1 MDIKLQ
7 ATKLNGH
14 VSQIKADTTS
24 DETVLLNT
32 INPTPK
38 HKKTSKNN
46 ITMYICG
53 YLTPQQQI
61 VHSVVGF
68 VLIWCIY
75 GASYYTFNLS
85 NYPQQYSIMTSTFS
99 FLGSW
104 DSERNPKG
112 WYWFTIGMVLS
123 FFVEIPL
130 LMYVY
135 QRLKHV
141 DLKLA
146 KVSLVFWFMGVCAQF
161 LVGCFP
167 DANSIIF
174 GKTKFSDIHNIV
186 AIATFL
192 SLLVSAPINGALVA
206 YDRPGSCKKIGKK
219 NMLNHRHTDICIGLV
234 ITSICISVIFSILWQ
249 VVYPIM
255 YAKDPSIGSN
265 WSAAMNTIW
274 SFPLWEN
281 VVIFTLYLYLI
292 WFPFTLPRRT
302 DGICPKQRLSTS
314 FKKISLTQIQLKT
327 QLSRTWF
334 QILNSKKVNVR
345 NAANLLEHISDCEE
359 VEDLLSYQAVVVLTI
374 IAEMINN
381 NQNSAEVKKTLKEF
395 TKNSNELWNWEQTLK
410 QCIK

>member
-1 MDIKLQ
+1 MQIEQPQTIWFDTRSEKKYIDQFIAEVDIEASTVNQTPNSKS
-7 ATKLNGH
+7 
-14 VSQIKADTTS
+14 SQS
-24 DETVLLNT
+24 NRF
-32 INPTPK
+32 
-38 HKKTSKNN
+38 SKYDNA
-46 ITMYICG
+46 IFRYICG

-112 WYWFTIGMVLS
+112 WYWFTIGMILS

-174 GKTKFSDIHNIV
+174 GKIKFTDIHTSV
-186 AIATFL
+186 AIITFL
-192 SLLVSAPINGALVA
+192 SLLVGAPINGALVA
-206 YDRPGSCKKIGKK
+206 YDRPRSCKKIGKK
-219 NMLNHRHTDICIGLV
+219 NMLNHRHTDICIGL
-234 ITSICISVIFSILWQ
+234 INAIFCISLVFCGLGQLIGKISTQSI
-249 VVYPIM
+249 
-255 YAKDPSIGSN
+255 K
-265 WSAAMNTIW
+265 NTIW

-314 FKKISLTQIQLKT
+314 FNKISLDQIQLKT
-327 QLSRTWF
+327 NLSRTWF

-359 VEDLLSYQAVVVLTI
+359 VEDLLSYQAVVALTI

-410 QCIK
+410 TCII